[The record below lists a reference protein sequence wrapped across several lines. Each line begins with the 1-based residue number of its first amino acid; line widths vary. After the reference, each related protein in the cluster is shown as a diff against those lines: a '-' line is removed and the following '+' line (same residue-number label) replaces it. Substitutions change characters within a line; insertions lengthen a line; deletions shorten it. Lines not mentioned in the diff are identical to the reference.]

1 MHLLKYF
8 CKYTYDIHS
17 IYLLIF
23 SHRHVS
29 NFPHSIY
36 YDLCMLCIYV
46 LFSMVSFGIYTSVEI
61 NTMFCSVLLMANQDK
76 TKSDVGI
83 VLIKKLFSSLV
94 ILVTHN

>member
-1 MHLLKYF
+1 
-8 CKYTYDIHS
+8 
-17 IYLLIF
+17 
-23 SHRHVS
+23 
-29 NFPHSIY
+29 
-36 YDLCMLCIYV
+36 
-46 LFSMVSFGIYTSVEI
+46 MVSFGIYTSVEI